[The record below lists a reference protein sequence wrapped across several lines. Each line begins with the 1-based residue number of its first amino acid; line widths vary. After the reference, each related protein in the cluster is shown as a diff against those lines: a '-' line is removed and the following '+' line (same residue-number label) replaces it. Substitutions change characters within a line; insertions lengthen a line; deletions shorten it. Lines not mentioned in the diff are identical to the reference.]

1 MKMRIT
7 HYLGFFTCMF
17 LSANASALQND
28 IKLECQLSSSW
39 MHRGGGKETKIENV
53 IVEIKFIG
61 KDIFI
66 SAASKIFSTSISTR
80 PDSSSEVIDDSDET
94 KFSIDRA
101 KKGSEGKGNSEY
113 ILIDR
118 ATGVLHWEKVS
129 GASTISNS
137 DGKCRKVDSQNKL
150 F

>member
-1 MKMRIT
+1 MEMRIT
-7 HYLGFFTCMF
+7 HCLGFFTCMF
-17 LSANASALQND
+17 LSVHASALQND

-39 MHRGGGKETKIENV
+39 MHKGGGKETKNENV
-53 IVEIKFIG
+53 LVDIKFIG

-66 SAASKIFSTSISTR
+66 SAAGKIFSASISTR
-80 PDSSSEVIDDSDET
+80 PDSSSEVINDSDET
-94 KFSIDRA
+94 KFSIDKS

-118 ATGVLHWEKVS
+118 ATGVLHWEKVFR
-129 GASTISNS
+129 ASAISNS
-137 DGKCRKVDSQNKL
+137 DGKCRQIDSQNKL